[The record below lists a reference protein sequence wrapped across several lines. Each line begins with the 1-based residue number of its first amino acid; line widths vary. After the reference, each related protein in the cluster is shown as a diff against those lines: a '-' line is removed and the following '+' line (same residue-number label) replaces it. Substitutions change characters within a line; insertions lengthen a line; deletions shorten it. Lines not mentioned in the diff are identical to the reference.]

1 MSEPMS
7 ATNAYKR
14 LKILVPAIQ
23 VLLVIATVVW
33 DRMRISDLAFDLYAR
48 PFQEILMKLNWPLVV
63 MWWPVAS
70 LVERFTT
77 NMNPSATHDIWVMV
91 YVLAILFS
99 VAIFWYFVIVEIE
112 ARKRGGSVVRFQN
125 ALGEVAKIVF
135 LLVSGVAAP
144 VYAYVDW
151 RA

>member
-1 MSEPMS
+1 
-7 ATNAYKR
+7 
-14 LKILVPAIQ
+14 
-23 VLLVIATVVW
+23 
-33 DRMRISDLAFDLYAR
+33 
-48 PFQEILMKLNWPLVV
+48 MKLNWPLVV

-144 VYAYVDW
+144 VYAYAW
-151 RA
+151 GFGTPPNRRALKARSSLLCNCAKSHHSSFREAIAWT